1 MSNAPADLKY
11 TKEHEWVR
19 QVEGRIVVGI
29 TDHAQKT
36 LGDVVYVE
44 LPAVGKTF
52 EAGDPFGAV
61 ESVKAVSDMFAPVSG
76 KVVKVND
83 DIVDEPELTNSE
95 PYGDGWMI
103 EIQPSDLKELNELMN
118 AQAYLDY
125 IKDDGG

>member
-1 MSNAPADLKY
+1 MANVPTDLKY

-19 QVEGRIVVGI
+19 QVDGRIVIGI

-36 LGDVVYVE
+36 LGDVVFVE

-52 EAGDPFGAV
+52 EAGDPFGTV
-61 ESVKAVSDMFAPVSG
+61 ESVKAVSEMFAPVSG

-103 EIQPSDLKELNELMN
+103 EIQPSDPKQLNGLMS
-118 AQAYLDY
+118 AAEYEKY
-125 IKDDGG
+125 IQEEG